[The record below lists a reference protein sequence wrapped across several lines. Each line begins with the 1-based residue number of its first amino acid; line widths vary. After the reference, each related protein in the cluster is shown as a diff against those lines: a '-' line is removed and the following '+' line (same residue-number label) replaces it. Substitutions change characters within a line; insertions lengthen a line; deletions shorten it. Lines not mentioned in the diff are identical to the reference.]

1 MKTSSR
7 RSSLLSMLLLDPL
20 PRTQSP
26 KPPPRECSRQLQS
39 QSEVSS
45 LRDLWRKRAS
55 REPWIVSSV
64 IENKLLPRKDSFP
77 IPDSLTHRIRFPS
90 AGSTVASPRWPAH
103 DVVLPPAAVSAVSEG
118 SPGGDG
124 KGRTHR
130 RFEFIH
136 SLALLQGS
144 TESCDMP
151 VHCTCPKDSVP
162 VLTLL
167 IAAADQHQV
176 RPCTRYLPCSTRS
189 TNNGL
194 LGGLEEQDEVGM
206 CGNNGGR

>member
-1 MKTSSR
+1 MDSI
-7 RSSLLSMLLLDPL
+7 LGY
-20 PRTQSP
+20 
-26 KPPPRECSRQLQS
+26 
-39 QSEVSS
+39 
-45 LRDLWRKRAS
+45 RKQ
-55 REPWIVSSV
+55 
-64 IENKLLPRKDSFP
+64 LLPRKDSFP
-77 IPDSLTHRIRFPS
+77 IPGFIDSSDSISIRGVYRSP
-90 AGSTVASPRWPAH
+90 PRWPAH

-130 RFEFIH
+130 RFEFIR

-194 LGGLEEQDEVGM
+194 LGGLEEQDEEGM
-206 CGNNGGR
+206 CGNDGGKMRSGKMEDNRRKSSILHKQTLVH